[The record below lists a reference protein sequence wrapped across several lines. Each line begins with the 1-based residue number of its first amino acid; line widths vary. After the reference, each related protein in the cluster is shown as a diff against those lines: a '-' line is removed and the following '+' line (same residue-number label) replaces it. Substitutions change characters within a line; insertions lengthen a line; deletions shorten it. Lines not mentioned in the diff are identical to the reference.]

1 LRKILAA
8 ALPLL
13 ALAGC
18 GPSDAEIRNEVRE
31 GALNSCLAADRTK
44 APPGFDWRRFCT
56 CVTDRIVAGRSGR
69 ELKQQA
75 PSEAERREAVA
86 LCRAEMGGASVPAR

>member
-1 LRKILAA
+1 M
-8 ALPLL
+8 PLL

-44 APPGFDWRRFCT
+44 APPDFDWRRFCT
-56 CVTDRIVAGRSGR
+56 CVTDRVVADRSGR
-69 ELKQQA
+69 ELKEHS
-75 PSEAERREAVA
+75 PSEAERREVVA
-86 LCRAEMGGASVPAR
+86 LCRAEMGGRPAPAR